1 MREAAAQSFE
11 LAEVLQQYKNA
22 ASKEEQLA
30 LRDKLLKAWAD
41 TDPQRIEDFKS
52 TMKTMIQ
59 GGERKGIGLT
69 PSQVKHMGE
78 MVVMGFWDLI
88 GQPDP
93 KRQKQAELNRRIAI
107 LDAFTGTRSPNLYYF
122 NEAQAKGIF
131 DTVNDT

>member
-1 MREAAAQSFE
+1 MREAAAQSSE

-30 LRDKLLKAWAD
+30 LRHKLLKAWAD
-41 TDPQRIEDFKS
+41 TDPQRFEDFKS

-59 GGERKGIGLT
+59 SEERKGIGLT
-69 PSQVKHMGE
+69 PSQVEHMNE
-78 MVVMGFWDLI
+78 IMVMGFWKVL

-93 KRQKQAELNRRIAI
+93 AGQKQAELNRRIAI
-107 LDAFTGTRSPNLYYF
+107 LNAFTGPCSPNLYYF